1 MPPVPRATLDDSF
14 IYDLKCAICGHT
26 ALQVVHVD
34 ALPDYVSC
42 GQCNSA
48 FVAEEG
54 GQRVMYGMIDP
65 SYHETRS
72 FALRQWILLDEVET
86 KAASEHPPT
95 APVEPPTSPFSEE
108 ALAPAPPAEEIPAE
122 DVFAPPEDDFPL
134 ADEPLGLEPEVDSEE
149 ALAPAPPAE
158 EIPAEDLF
166 APPEDDFPLP
176 GEQLDLE
183 PEVDAGERSP
193 TLKLEYSAVEEPVES
208 PVTPAI
214 LEPEEP
220 AIPEP
225 DVTIDEQVLEE
236 ETPFTPKGTDPPLGH
251 RFRVVLQG
259 SEANIPESICAHCS
273 QTPVRGRLAV
283 VSSLPQGR
291 EVGQRKVTTFNLP
304 LCGDCHKRA
313 AQRSEAERN
322 ARLQAH
328 LISALIALIS
338 MVAALA
344 LGLKPL
350 EEGPLGILILVIL
363 AVLGYTLPVIILL
376 NRIRPF
382 PASEDAAYVR
392 STLLIPGEVQ
402 GLETAFEWRN
412 ETYAERFHQ
421 ANHEITVGQIAK
433 VKDRTQTPLS

>member
-1 MPPVPRATLDDSF
+1 MAPVPRAILDDS
-14 IYDLKCAICGHT
+14 YADDLKCAICGHT
-26 ALQVVHVD
+26 SLQVVHVD

-65 SYHETRS
+65 SYPETRS
-72 FALRQWILLDEVET
+72 FALRQWVHLGEVET

-95 APVEPPTSPFSEE
+95 VPVEPSISPFSEE
-108 ALAPAPPAEEIPAE
+108 VLVPEPPSSEEIPAPDE
-122 DVFAPPEDDFPL
+122 FAPPEDDFPPP
-134 ADEPLGLEPEVDSEE
+134 DEP
-149 ALAPAPPAE
+149 
-158 EIPAEDLF
+158 
-166 APPEDDFPLP
+166 
-176 GEQLDLE
+176 LDLE
-183 PEVDAGERSP
+183 PEAIEEERSP
-193 TLKLEYSAVEEPVES
+193 TLKLEYSAIEKPVEA
-208 PVTPAI
+208 PVTPAFWESQ
-214 LEPEEP
+214 EPTS
-220 AIPEP
+220 PEP

-236 ETPFTPKGTDPPLGH
+236 ETPFTPRESDPPPGH

-291 EVGQRKVTTFNLP
+291 EVGQRKATTFNLP
-304 LCGDCHKRA
+304 LCADCHRRA
-313 AQRSEAERN
+313 AERSEAERN

-363 AVLGYTLPVIILL
+363 AVLGYTLPVIVLL
-376 NRIRPF
+376 NRIGSF
-382 PASEDAAYVR
+382 PISEDAAYVR
-392 STLLIPGEVQ
+392 STLLIPSEVQ

-412 ETYAERFHQ
+412 ETFAERFHQ
-421 ANHEITVGQIAK
+421 VNHEITVGQIVK
-433 VKDRTQTPLS
+433 VKDRSQSSQN

>member
-72 FALRQWILLDEVET
+72 FALRQWVDLDEVAR
-86 KAASEHPPT
+86 KAAYEHPPT

-108 ALAPAPPAEEIPAE
+108 ALAPAPPPEEIPAE
-122 DVFAPPEDDFPL
+122 DAFAPPEDDFPL
-134 ADEPLGLEPEVDSEE
+134 ADEPL
-149 ALAPAPPAE
+149 
-158 EIPAEDLF
+158 
-166 APPEDDFPLP
+166 
-176 GEQLDLE
+176 DLE
-183 PEVDAGERSP
+183 PEVDAEERSP
-193 TLKLEYSAVEEPVES
+193 TLKLEYSAVEEPIEA

-214 LEPEEP
+214 LEPKEP

-236 ETPFTPKGTDPPLGH
+236 ETPFTPRGTDPPLGH

-259 SEANIPESICAHCS
+259 PEANIPESICAHCS

-291 EVGQRKVTTFNLP
+291 EVGQRKATTFNLP

-313 AQRSEAERN
+313 AERSDAERN
-322 ARLQAH
+322 AQLQAH

-363 AVLGYTLPVIILL
+363 AVLGYTLPVIVIL
-376 NRIRPF
+376 NRIGPY
-382 PASEDAAYVR
+382 PTSEDAAYVR
-392 STLLIPGEVQ
+392 STLLIPSEVQ

-412 ETYAERFHQ
+412 KTFAERFHQ
-421 ANHEITVGQIAK
+421 ANHEITVGQIVK
-433 VKDRTQTPLS
+433 VKDRSQSPQN